1 MKTFCIN
8 KTYHFIG
15 MNFIRDIKF
24 YSSLAVF
31 RIMYN
36 MNFRDPRAISR
47 SRLLKVSSDIT
58 FTTELAGPKPIFA
71 LKHIFNDSYEFMIS
85 RTLKTPIHQCQRK
98 NQFHQFQRRL
108 LMDQLFLTVQQALQV
123 LATLLQLVA
132 INKFVSFMI

>member
-36 MNFRDPRAISR
+36 MNFRDPRAMSR

-71 LKHIFNDSYEFMIS
+71 LNTY
-85 RTLKTPIHQCQRK
+85 
-98 NQFHQFQRRL
+98 FQ
-108 LMDQLFLTVQQALQV
+108 
-123 LATLLQLVA
+123 
-132 INKFVSFMI
+132 